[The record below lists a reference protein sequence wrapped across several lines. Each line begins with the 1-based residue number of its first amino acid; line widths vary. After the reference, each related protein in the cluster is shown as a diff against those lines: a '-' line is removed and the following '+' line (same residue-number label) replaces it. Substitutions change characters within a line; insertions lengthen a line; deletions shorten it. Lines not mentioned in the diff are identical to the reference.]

1 VKSCTRC
8 GAAFSGEGE
17 ICPHCRREEAEAER
31 WTPPLDDVDLARVA
45 AAAAAATERRGDAGS
60 DGHDGGPPGGA
71 TAHMAAQAGPAGGPG
86 SAAPAGGGHGDAPG
100 GDAGDTVDTP
110 DSDDAE
116 GVSRRR
122 FLTNTALTVGGVV
135 GVGYLALGL
144 RYLFPNVSAA
154 ATPLQDVGPLSNFPA
169 MSPTLTTIVQDGVQ
183 DGVYVVNLAQSGTPG
198 PGQLLALDFHCTH
211 LNCPV
216 TWYPGVNGVGRYI
229 CPCHGSQFTIVGD
242 HVAGPA
248 PRPMFRHQ
256 VVLKNGRV
264 LVGGIIS

>member
-1 VKSCTRC
+1 MKTCTRC
-8 GAAFSGEGE
+8 GAAFDGEGE
-17 ICPHCRREEAEAER
+17 ICPHCRRELDEVAR
-31 WTPPLDDVDLARVA
+31 WTPHPPA
-45 AAAAAATERRGDAGS
+45 ADALVSAAGAA
-60 DGHDGGPPGGA
+60 PPPTRPA
-71 TAHMAAQAGPAGGPG
+71 PAQAEADRQGE
-86 SAAPAGGGHGDAPG
+86 APP
-100 GDAGDTVDTP
+100 VSEP
-110 DSDDAE
+110 DSGDDNDPE

-154 ATPLQDVGPLSNFPA
+154 ATPLQDVGPVSAFPP
-169 MSPTLTTIVQDGVQ
+169 MSPTLATIVQDGVQ
-183 DGVYVVNLAQSGTPG
+183 DGVYVVNLSNGSNPA

-216 TWYPGVNGVGRYI
+216 TWYPGVAGVGRYI
-229 CPCHGSQFTIVGD
+229 CPCHGSQFTIQGA

-256 VVLKNGRV
+256 VVIRNGRV